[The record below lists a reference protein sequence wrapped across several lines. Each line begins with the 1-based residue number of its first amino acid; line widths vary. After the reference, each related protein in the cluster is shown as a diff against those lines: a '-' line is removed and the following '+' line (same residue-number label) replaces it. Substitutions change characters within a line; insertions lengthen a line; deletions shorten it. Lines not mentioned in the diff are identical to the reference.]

1 LFIIPTKDKKSSI
14 ISADVFERIPWGII
28 ILFGGG
34 FALAEGFNISGLSN
48 FLGNKIASFGEPNT
62 FILIVIVNTFLI
74 FLTELT
80 SNMATTQAIL
90 PILVSISVAMKINP
104 LLIMIPATISAS
116 CAFMLPVATA
126 PNAIVFG
133 SERLKIAHMAKS
145 GFIINIICIFIIS
158 IFSYIFLPFIFNI
171 SYSEFPEWAEKN

>member
-1 LFIIPTKDKKSSI
+1 MLWWMTVSRKGYLKSHHALKQEAPPSI
-14 ISADVFERIPWGII
+14 RWGSS
-28 ILFGGG
+28 L
-34 FALAEGFNISGLSN
+34 
-48 FLGNKIASFGEPNT
+48 
-62 FILIVIVNTFLI
+62 VIVNTFLI